1 MSMLAIRRLPFNHHM
16 NKFLEQA
23 YLGAKN
29 ANSLSYF
36 KMEYDKCIN
45 RVVES
50 LD

>member
-1 MSMLAIRRLPFNHHM
+1 MSMLTIRRLASNHHM
-16 NKFLEQA
+16 NEFLEQA

-45 RVVES
+45 RAVQS